1 MGLAFGKF
9 RRNFGT
15 PNQLYSIIPQLGV
28 ANFPERYVEAA
39 NTRYVSMVRPA
50 ILAALGLSIFSLSP
64 VAGADKRYGP
74 GVTDTEI
81 KIGQTVPYSGP
92 ISSLSRFGR
101 VEAAYLRKINAS
113 GGINGRQVTL
123 VSLDDAFAPPKTV
136 EYTRKLVEGD
146 GVLAIVGS
154 VGTPTNLAV
163 AKYLNSKAVPQILL
177 LASTPKLDD
186 PENLPWTTTFMMPQP
201 VETRIYAEYLLKTR
215 PDAKI
220 AVIYQNDDL
229 GKGNLA
235 GFKAALG
242 SRASTTVVGEAA
254 YDITD
259 ATVDSQI
266 IALKASGADT
276 LFHASSARFAAQA
289 IRKAHELSWNVQH
302 VLLSGVSGISAVLR
316 PAGLVASTGAITAL
330 WLKSSEDPMWDGDAG
345 MREYR
350 AFMKEWAPNEELEDA
365 VFPYSTAQ
373 MIVEILKRCGDDLS
387 RENLIRQATNIQGIQ
402 LPMFLPGVTINVS
415 PSNRIAWR
423 KARMARFDGTRWVL
437 LDEVIGD

>member
-1 MGLAFGKF
+1 M
-9 RRNFGT
+9 
-15 PNQLYSIIPQLGV
+15 I
-28 ANFPERYVEAA
+28 
-39 NTRYVSMVRPA
+39 RPL
-50 ILAALGLSIFSLSP
+50 ILALSFSIASLSP
-64 VAGADKRYGP
+64 VGAAEKKYGP

-81 KIGQTVPYSGP
+81 KLGQTMPYSGP
-92 ISSLSRFGR
+92 VSSLARFGR

-113 GGINGRQVTL
+113 GGVNGRRVTL
-123 VSLDDAFAPPKTV
+123 VSLDDAFAPAKAA
-136 EYTRKLVEGD
+136 EQTRKLVESD

-154 VGTPTNLAV
+154 VGTPSNLAV

-201 VETRIYAEYLLKTR
+201 VETRIYAEYLLKTK

-242 SRASTTVVGEAA
+242 SRASTMVVAEAA
-254 YDITD
+254 YDIMD
-259 ATVDSQI
+259 PTVDSQI
-266 IALKASGADT
+266 VALKASGADT
-276 LFHASSARFAAQA
+276 LFHASNARFAAQA
-289 IRKAHELSWNVQH
+289 IRKAHELGWKVQH
-302 VLLSGVSGISAVLR
+302 VLLSGVSGIAAVMR
-316 PAGLVASTGAITAL
+316 PAGLAASTGAVTAL
-330 WLKSSEDPMWDGDAG
+330 WMKSSEDPMWEADAG

-350 AFMKEWAPNEELEDA
+350 AFMKEWAPNEEVEDS

-373 MIVEILKRCGDDLS
+373 IIVEILKNCGDDLS
-387 RENLIRQATNIQGIQ
+387 RENLIRQATNIRGVQ
-402 LPMFLPGVTINVS
+402 LPLFLPGLTINVT
-415 PSNRIAWR
+415 PTNRIAWR

-437 LDEVIGD
+437 LDDVIGN

>member
-1 MGLAFGKF
+1 M
-9 RRNFGT
+9 
-15 PNQLYSIIPQLGV
+15 I
-28 ANFPERYVEAA
+28 
-39 NTRYVSMVRPA
+39 RPL
-50 ILAALGLSIFSLSP
+50 ILALSFSIASLSP
-64 VAGADKRYGP
+64 VGAAEKKYGP

-81 KIGQTVPYSGP
+81 KLGQTMPYSGP
-92 ISSLSRFGR
+92 VSSLARFGR

-113 GGINGRQVTL
+113 GGVNGRRVTL
-123 VSLDDAFAPPKTV
+123 VSLDDAFAPAKAA
-136 EYTRKLVEGD
+136 EQTRKLVESD

-154 VGTPTNLAV
+154 VGTPSNLAV

-201 VETRIYAEYLLKTR
+201 VETRIYAEYLLKTK

-242 SRASTTVVGEAA
+242 SRASTMVVAEAA
-254 YDITD
+254 YDIMD
-259 ATVDSQI
+259 PTVDSQI
-266 IALKASGADT
+266 VALKASGADT
-276 LFHASSARFAAQA
+276 LFHASNARFAAQA
-289 IRKAHELSWNVQH
+289 IRKAHELGWKVQH
-302 VLLSGVSGISAVLR
+302 VLLSGVSGIAAVMR
-316 PAGLVASTGAITAL
+316 PAGLAASTGAVTAL
-330 WLKSSEDPMWDGDAG
+330 WMKSSEDPMWEADAG

-350 AFMKEWAPNEELEDA
+350 AFMKEWAPNEEVEDS

-373 MIVEILKRCGDDLS
+373 IIVEILKNCGDDLS
-387 RENLIRQATNIQGIQ
+387 RENLIRQATNIRGVQ
-402 LPMFLPGVTINVS
+402 LPLFLPGLTNNVT
-415 PSNRIAWR
+415 PTNRVAWR

-437 LDEVIGD
+437 LDDVIGN